1 MTLRLTE
8 SASCLVSDEGDMS
21 GYLQRLLKQAGQKAP
36 DAQPILELNPEHAL
50 VRKLRD
56 LQGEESGDAFSDRL
70 QVLFDQ
76 ALLAEGGMLE
86 DPAAYVQR
94 VNKLLA

>member
-1 MTLRLTE
+1 
-8 SASCLVSDEGDMS
+8 MS

-50 VRKLRD
+50 VQKLRD
-56 LQGEESGDAFSDRL
+56 LPEGDAFSDRV

-76 ALLAEGGMLE
+76 ALLAEGGMLD